1 MTKLAQIYCW
11 DISKNKNRFG
21 FGDLDP
27 ISKVIK
33 VLRMLEMACLAYVF
47 KERLDFD
54 KLVQIYHSV
63 GDKYCLDFSDLDF
76 ITKDAQ
82 TLRMLENGLSALYLL
97 KE

>member
-1 MTKLAQIYCW
+1 M
-11 DISKNKNRFG
+11 NKNRFG
-21 FGDLDP
+21 FGDLDS
-27 ISKVIK
+27 IAKVIK

-54 KLVQIYHSV
+54 KLVQIYHLV
-63 GDKYCLDFSDLDF
+63 GDRYF